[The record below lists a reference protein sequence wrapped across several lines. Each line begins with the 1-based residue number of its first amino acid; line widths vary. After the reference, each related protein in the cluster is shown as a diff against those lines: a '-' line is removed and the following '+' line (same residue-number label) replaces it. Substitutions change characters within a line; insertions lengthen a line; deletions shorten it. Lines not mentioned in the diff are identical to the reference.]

1 METTTGGLDPAGAD
15 PGVDDRLCVALHAA
29 ARAMD
34 AVYRPLLED
43 VGLTYPQYLVM
54 SVLWQDGPQQ
64 VGALARRL
72 SLESSTMSPLLKR
85 LEMRGLVVRQ
95 RVPGDDRKVLVGATV
110 EGVRLRDAT
119 SGVIPQVCAATGLT
133 RDGQD
138 DLVARLQTL
147 VVSLTGSRDA
157 VPTRAARGAAGT
169 GPEDLGGPAVPLKQ
183 S

>member
-1 METTTGGLDPAGAD
+1 METTAGGPDAAAAD
-15 PGVDDRLCVALHAA
+15 PGVDERLCVALHAA

-95 RVPGDDRKVLVGATV
+95 RVPGDERKVLVGATV
-110 EGVRLRDAT
+110 EGVRLRDST

-138 DLVARLQTL
+138 DLVARLQAL
-147 VVSLTGSRDA
+147 VVSLTDSREA
-157 VPTRAARGAAGT
+157 SPRRAARGAAGP
-169 GPEDLGGPAVPLKQ
+169 GPQDLADPAVPLEQ

>member
-15 PGVDDRLCVALHAA
+15 PGVDERLCLALHAA

-43 VGLTYPQYLVM
+43 VELTYPQYLVM

-72 SLESSTMSPLLKR
+72 SLDSSTMSPLLKR

-95 RVPGDDRKVLVGATV
+95 RVPGDERKVLVGATD
-110 EGVRLRDAT
+110 EGVRLRDST
-119 SGVIPQVCAATGLT
+119 RDVIPQVCAATGLT

-138 DLVARLQTL
+138 DLVARLQAL
-147 VVSLTGSRDA
+147 VVSLTGSPQVGA
-157 VPTRAARGAAGT
+157 TRRARGAAGA
-169 GPEDLGGPAVPLKQ
+169 GPEDLGSSAVPLGQ
-183 S
+183 P

>member
-95 RVPGDDRKVLVGATV
+95 RVPGDEQEGA
-110 EGVRLRDAT
+110 G
-119 SGVIPQVCAATGLT
+119 G
-133 RDGQD
+133 RDG
-138 DLVARLQTL
+138 
-147 VVSLTGSRDA
+147 
-157 VPTRAARGAAGT
+157 RGRTAAGLDQRT
-169 GPEDLGGPAVPLKQ
+169 SSRRSVRRPV
-183 S
+183 